1 MNRIIRQNSC
11 FYNHSDSKKSI
22 MMKLSANDV
31 FFKKKG
37 CVIFRAPYNAHP
49 LSRQTGSKKTPKP
62 RDNRGEERK

>member
-1 MNRIIRQNSC
+1 
-11 FYNHSDSKKSI
+11 
-22 MMKLSANDV
+22 MMKLSANDI

-49 LSRQTGSKKTPKP
+49 LSRQTGSKKTSKP